1 MPIIEFGEW
10 LPDLPDFMNPGA
22 TVAQNVIPAGASY
35 QSFPSQTVFSSALT
49 ARCQGAISTKDQD
62 GNTALFAG
70 DATKLYKNTSSSY
83 NDVSLVGGYNTSTEE
98 AWHFARFGNRVI
110 ATNFADNPQT
120 WTLGSSSAFANLTTA
135 LKARYVCK
143 VRNFLM
149 FGNTFDGSDG
159 NVPHRVRWS
168 GIGDPTDFTV
178 SASTQSD
185 FNDLDSEF
193 GWVRQVVGGEYGVV
207 FQERAISR
215 MTYAGS
221 PTIWQFDQVESSKGT
236 QSPYGVV
243 RVGNLIFYPG
253 IDGFYAFN
261 GSESVPIGA
270 NKIDKTFLSDMDLNY
285 LTRIYGAVDLDQ
297 QIIYWLYPGSGNS
310 SGRGNK
316 ILCYNYSPS
325 AGKRWTQITDLD
337 LELLF
342 NSVSIGYTLDELD
355 AFGTMETLPY
365 SLDSRVWTGGNFL
378 LSGFDSNHKQVN
390 FTGSAMTALIETQEA
405 QITPGRRTNV
415 RRIRPIVDGSGT
427 TTIQMGT
434 RNLLSESVSYAS
446 AASVNSNGDC
456 PVRSNARYHRARVN
470 ISGGFNDAQ
479 GIDLLEFESV
489 GTR

>member
-270 NKIDKTFLSDMDLNY
+270 NKIDKTFLWCS
-285 LTRIYGAVDLDQ
+285 
-297 QIIYWLYPGSGNS
+297 
-310 SGRGNK
+310 
-316 ILCYNYSPS
+316 
-325 AGKRWTQITDLD
+325 
-337 LELLF
+337 
-342 NSVSIGYTLDELD
+342 
-355 AFGTMETLPY
+355 
-365 SLDSRVWTGGNFL
+365 
-378 LSGFDSNHKQVN
+378 
-390 FTGSAMTALIETQEA
+390 
-405 QITPGRRTNV
+405 
-415 RRIRPIVDGSGT
+415 
-427 TTIQMGT
+427 
-434 RNLLSESVSYAS
+434 
-446 AASVNSNGDC
+446 
-456 PVRSNARYHRARVN
+456 
-470 ISGGFNDAQ
+470 
-479 GIDLLEFESV
+479 
-489 GTR
+489 